1 LTRSDLINRLVE
13 KFTYFNSNASSNS
26 FTSFEAKDCEVCVR
40 AILDEMGNSL
50 SKGNRVEIRGF
61 GTFAVNV
68 RPARLGRNPKTGEKV
83 MVPEKRVPHFKCGK
97 ELRIKMNQKN

>member
-13 KFTYFNSNASSNS
+13 KFSLFNSNDSSGN

-40 AILDEMGNSL
+40 TILEEMVNSL
-50 SKGNRVEIRGF
+50 SRGNRVEIRGF
-61 GTFAVNV
+61 GTFAVNI